1 MQEQN
6 VSPNVAHAVNTQAL
20 AAAVQLGT
28 EVIRNCLGTEEV
40 SATLNGKVFEDSDI
54 REALT
59 ARLAKKLGV

>member
-6 VSPNVAHAVNTQAL
+6 VSPNVAHSVNTQAL
-20 AAAVQLGT
+20 AAAVHLGT

-40 SATLNGKVFEDSDI
+40 SNTMNGQIVTDDDI

-59 ARLAKKLGV
+59 VRLSKKLGC

>member
-40 SATLNGKVFEDSDI
+40 SATLNGKVFEDGDI